1 MIAVTSGRFQSF
13 LWLGLLVLLIAV
25 VTAWYFLPIKDFVDF
40 LSEWISK
47 HGALG
52 VVIFAACRPGDDT
65 RRKLRQP
72 PQGPRLGG
80 RRAQPPRAA
89 HLRGVPARRR
99 TDHAQGARGRVRR
112 LARARAPDRRAWFRE
127 GAEVGEERR
136 RCDGNSSASAAH

>member
-52 VVIFAACRPGDDT
+52 VVIFAVVYILLVHCDAAGRIAIHRASCECR
-65 RRKLRQP
+65 
-72 PQGPRLGG
+72 
-80 RRAQPPRAA
+80 
-89 HLRGVPARRR
+89 
-99 TDHAQGARGRVRR
+99 
-112 LARARAPDRRAWFRE
+112 
-127 GAEVGEERR
+127 
-136 RCDGNSSASAAH
+136 C